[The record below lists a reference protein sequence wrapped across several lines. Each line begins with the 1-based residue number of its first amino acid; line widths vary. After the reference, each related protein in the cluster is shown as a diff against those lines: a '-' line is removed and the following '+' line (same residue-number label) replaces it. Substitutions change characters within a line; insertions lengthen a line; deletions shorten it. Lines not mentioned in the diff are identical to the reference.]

1 MVFRDHSGADQRGYP
16 VTRQSASWCQKNGIT
31 SEHDGALK
39 VSVTHAA
46 EKRKANTALAR
57 VIALEP
63 GLNNSQLD
71 LNSDTRLTHKSFVVT
86 GLEFTKLNNR
96 SQAPLKS

>member
-1 MVFRDHSGADQRGYP
+1 MITPVQTDEGILLLVKAQAGAR
-16 VTRQSASWCQKNGIT
+16 KNGIA

-39 VSVTHAA
+39 FSVTQAA

-63 GLNNSQLD
+63 GLNNSQVD
-71 LNSDTRLTHKSFVVT
+71 LNSDARLTHKSFIVT

-96 SQAPLKS
+96 SQAPRKS

>member
-1 MVFRDHSGADQRGYP
+1 VITPVQTDEGTLPIKAQAGARN
-16 VTRQSASWCQKNGIT
+16 NGIT

-39 VSVTHAA
+39 VSITQAA

-57 VIALEP
+57 VIAVEP
-63 GLNNSQLD
+63 GLNNSQVD
-71 LNSDTRLTHKSFVVT
+71 LNSDARLTHKSFIVT

-96 SQAPLKS
+96 SQAPRKS